1 MQAIDRQSRAGHTR
15 GQPIDP
21 KTGKLTESLFENAVV
36 TGLHAM
42 SKLVWT
48 TLVVASTLWTWPTAA
63 QTFEAGRA
71 KEWFVEH
78 DRNHDGYVTLDEV
91 MGYETKLF
99 NRMDDKQTGRL
110 REDQYCAGIP
120 SYNLAEQ
127 KRCHSRFAQIDAD
140 NDGYINLEEIR
151 DFYRLTLQTADQRG
165 DGRITLEEWLAVAV
179 GD

>member
-1 MQAIDRQSRAGHTR
+1 
-15 GQPIDP
+15 
-21 KTGKLTESLFENAVV
+21 
-36 TGLHAM
+36 M
-42 SKLVWT
+42 SKLVWI
-48 TLVVASTLWTWPTAA
+48 TLIVASTLWSWSTAA

-99 NRMDDKQTGRL
+99 NRMDDKRAGRL

-120 SYNLAEQ
+120 SYNLSEQ
-127 KRCHSRFAQIDAD
+127 KRCHIRFAQIDAD

-151 DFYRLTLQTADQRG
+151 DFYRLTLQTADQTV
-165 DGRITLEEWLAVAV
+165 DGRVTMEEWLAVAV

>member
-1 MQAIDRQSRAGHTR
+1 
-15 GQPIDP
+15 
-21 KTGKLTESLFENAVV
+21 
-36 TGLHAM
+36 M
-42 SKLVWT
+42 SKLVWI
-48 TLVVASTLWTWPTAA
+48 TLIVASTLWTSSAAA
-63 QTFEAGRA
+63 QPFEAGRA

-78 DRNHDGYVTLDEV
+78 DRNHDGYVTLEEV